1 MSDSDKQYSKV
12 EREVLEILD
21 QLDKDEPKERPANVI
36 DFRSRRP
43 TPRSN
48 PISGLRSKLRRPHL
62 NIPAV
67 TPLRMF
73 ILMAVLAVAAYVLR
87 NYSST
92 IALLLAI
99 ASIVCLMSLFFIG
112 SASGKP
118 GGAPR
123 PPQTKR
129 WRGQDIEVSQPS
141 NPPQKRWPP
150 FRRGPRL

>member
-1 MSDSDKQYSKV
+1 MSESDKQYSKV

-21 QLDKDEPKERPANVI
+21 QLEKDEPTERPANVI

-43 TPRSN
+43 KPRMQVF
-48 PISGLRSKLRRPHL
+48 SGLRSKLRRPRI

-67 TPLRMF
+67 TSLRMF
-73 ILMAVLAVAAYVLR
+73 LLMAALAVLAYALR
-87 NYSST
+87 SYSST

-99 ASIVCLMSLFFIG
+99 ASIVCLLSLFFIG
-112 SASGKP
+112 GASRP
-118 GGAPR
+118 SGAPR

-129 WRGQDIEVSQPS
+129 WRGQDIEIGQPS
-141 NPPQKRWPP
+141 SPPQRRWPP